1 MSRYLA
7 TTPIFVLLLIGFSW
21 SEPFVLAQQTKVAPK
36 PGATSELSPDKAL
49 TLAEQGHCQESISS
63 LKRAMSAQVP
73 AETRKRAGIAGLRCS
88 LALDDRDSTV
98 DFIRLLNKQFAR
110 DPEVLF
116 ILVHAYS
123 DLSTRTAQD
132 LGRTAPQSLAAHK
145 LNAEALEMQ
154 GKWEAAQLEY
164 EGMIAKEPDAPGIH
178 FLLGRLLLS
187 RPDAGADAAERAK
200 QEFLREVQIDPKNA
214 GAQYILGEL
223 ARRDQKWDEAISR
236 FSTAANLD
244 SNFGEAYLAW
254 GFCLVTVKKYE
265 EAIPP
270 LRVAVR
276 LQQGNPSA
284 HYNLAVALS
293 RTGNQEEAKREFAVQ
308 RQLTQS
314 SPPGEGKKE

>member
-1 MSRYLA
+1 MSRHSG
-7 TTPIFVLLLIGFSW
+7 TTTVFVLFIGFLW
-21 SEPFVLAQQTKVAPK
+21 FAPIILGQQAKVAAT
-36 PGATSELSPDKAL
+36 PGVGSELSPDKAL
-49 TLAEQGHCQESISS
+49 TLAEQGHCQGSISA
-63 LKRAMSAQVP
+63 LKRAMAGQVP
-73 AETRKRAGIAGLRCS
+73 AETRKRAGIVGLRCS
-88 LALDDRDSTV
+88 LTLDDRDSTV
-98 DFIRLLNKQFAR
+98 DFIRLLNKQFAG
-110 DPEVLF
+110 DPDVLF
-116 ILVHAYS
+116 IVVHAYS

-154 GKWEAAQLEY
+154 GKWEPAQLEY
-164 EGMIAKEPDAPGIH
+164 EGIIEKEPDALGIH

-187 RPDAGADAAERAK
+187 RPDAGADAGERAK
-200 QEFLREVQIDPKNA
+200 QEFLKEIQIDPKNA

-223 ARRDQKWDEAISR
+223 ARRDDKWDEAISR
-236 FSTAANLD
+236 FSVAAKLD
-244 SNFGEAYLAW
+244 SNFAEAYLGW
-254 GFCLVTVKKYE
+254 GFCLVTVKRYE

-293 RTGNQEEAKREFAVQ
+293 RTGNQEEAEREFAIQ
-308 RQLTQS
+308 RQLTQN

>member
-1 MSRYLA
+1 
-7 TTPIFVLLLIGFSW
+7 LLS
-21 SEPFVLAQQTKVAPK
+21 
-36 PGATSELSPDKAL
+36 
-49 TLAEQGHCQESISS
+49 
-63 LKRAMSAQVP
+63 
-73 AETRKRAGIAGLRCS
+73 
-88 LALDDRDSTV
+88 
-98 DFIRLLNKQFAR
+98 KQFGR
-110 DPEVLF
+110 DPDVLF
-116 ILVHAYS
+116 VLVHAYS

-154 GKWEAAQLEY
+154 GKWEPAQLEY
-164 EGMIAKEPDAPGIH
+164 EGIIEKEPDAPGIH
-178 FLLGRLLLS
+178 YLLGRLLLS

-200 QEFLREVQIDPKNA
+200 QEFLKEVQIDPKNA

-223 ARRDQKWDEAISR
+223 ARRDEKWDEAISR
-236 FSTAANLD
+236 FSMAAKLD
-244 SNFGEAYLAW
+244 SNFAEAYLGW
-254 GFCLVTVKKYE
+254 GFCLVAVKRYE

-293 RTGNQEEAKREFAVQ
+293 RTGNKEEAEREFAVQ
-308 RQLTQS
+308 RQLTQN